1 MKSGSFKMKI
11 CKSWFSWARGLMFSR
26 KKNLMIEFP
35 SSRKVSL
42 HMFFV
47 FFPINVYV
55 LDSDKRVVE
64 IKKNFKPFT
73 VWNSSEKGKYVMERV
88 DSRNY
93 KIGEK
98 VEF

>member
-1 MKSGSFKMKI
+1 
-11 CKSWFSWARGLMFSR
+11 
-26 KKNLMIEFP
+26 
-35 SSRKVSL
+35 
-42 HMFFV
+42 MFFV